1 MEQITGKYH
10 PQETDVNYYR
20 LYGKNAKNIQYHGK
34 LQLKK
39 KKIVIGSEETT
50 RKQAKQKVIF
60 SNGRGHEIGKQRWEG
75 PSAVYM
81 NTIIAYKEVDYG
93 EVSRN
98 SLIVQTF

>member
-1 MEQITGKYH
+1 MSIIIGCMEKMLKTFNIMG
-10 PQETDVNYYR
+10 NY
-20 LYGKNAKNIQYHGK
+20 NS
-34 LQLKK
+34 KK
-39 KKIVIGSEETT
+39 KRVIGSEETT